1 MTFSGP
7 MLAIGNVKHGP
18 TPQTGAAPKC
28 LIVEIRTPTTMGQF
42 VELEIAQNA
51 AVDLI
56 VKLTECLKTRV

>member
-1 MTFSGP
+1 